1 MFFFLLKKI
10 LNDLEKILQY
20 LTKKLLDVNY
30 WFQYDFIFFGTKFKN
45 FSKIKMKKI
54 NKMLYLIKI
63 LFFENLSSISDTTID
78 EIKIKTFKNKNCALG
93 KFKN

>member
-1 MFFFLLKKI
+1 
-10 LNDLEKILQY
+10 
-20 LTKKLLDVNY
+20 
-30 WFQYDFIFFGTKFKN
+30 
-45 FSKIKMKKI
+45 MKKI

-63 LFFENLSSISDTTID
+63 LFFANLSSISDTTID